1 VRRRLLIAAVAALPL
16 AARAQDEPP
25 LAFLQGLYEPYRKP
39 DFKGL
44 PYWEARRFFVP
55 DLAQAIERDFEQ
67 AKKRNEVPILD
78 GDPFIDAQ
86 DWSIPYFGYAVSG
99 GPVSGYAAAVVTF
112 TNSGKPKQLAL
123 FLVYTPPHGW
133 RIDDI
138 VSRGSSL
145 RALYKLR

>member
-1 VRRRLLIAAVAALPL
+1 MRRRLLIAALAALPL
-16 AARAQDEPP
+16 AARAQDQPP
-25 LAFLQGLYEPYRKP
+25 LAFLQGLYEPYKKP
-39 DFKGL
+39 DFKGQ
-44 PYWEARRFFVP
+44 PYWEGRRFFVS

-67 AKKRNEVPILD
+67 AKKRNEVPTLD

-86 DWSIPYFGYAVSG
+86 DWSIASFGYAVSAQPG
-99 GPVSGYAAAVVTF
+99 GLAAGVVTF

-123 FLVYTPPHGW
+123 FLVRTPQGW